1 MMMIYFYMFFMFP
14 VLILS
19 NCWYLIQ
26 NFIMIM
32 ILMLMF
38 LMISNFNVY
47 ISYFFSLD
55 NFSYGLIILTLLII
69 CLMFLASNF
78 INNSL
83 KMNYFVFIVLFLCLV
98 LIFIFSVMNM
108 FLLYIFF
115 ELSLVPLL
123 ILIFGWGYQ
132 PERLI
137 SGLYMFFYTL
147 LASLPFLIIIIY
159 LYENFNTMIFIFID
173 CSFLS
178 FFFNFCL
185 IFAFLVKLPMFFVH
199 FWLPKAH
206 VQAPISGS
214 MILAGV
220 MLKIGGYGLIRFMFV
235 NELNFLMYSFIW
247 YSLSIFGS
255 VLISILCLIQGD
267 MKCLIAYSSVVHM
280 SMCLMGFLTMSK
292 SGLLGGYLMMIG
304 HGLCSS
310 GLFCLANISYER
322 LLSRS
327 FFLNKG
333 MINYMP
339 SMSFF
344 WFMFCCFNM
353 GCPPSLNFLSE
364 IMIMWS
370 MIGFWSFSYFYI
382 FFISFIGACFS
393 FFLFSYSQHGIY
405 FNNYSYNL
413 GTVREFFLMYIH
425 LMPLFFILFFLLSF
439 FD

>member
-1 MMMIYFYMFFMFP
+1 MMMIYLYLFFLFP
-14 VLILS
+14 VLFLM

-26 NFIMIM
+26 NFIMII
-32 ILMLMF
+32 ILMFMF
-38 LMISNFNVY
+38 FMMSDFYVMISY
-47 ISYFFSLD
+47 LFSLD
-55 NFSYGLIILTLLII
+55 YFSYGLIILTLLII
-69 CLMFLASNF
+69 CLMFLASNLIF
-78 INNSL
+78 KMSL
-83 KMNYFVFIVLFLCLV
+83 MNYFITIVLFLCLI

-132 PERLI
+132 PERLV

-147 LASLPFLIIIIY
+147 FASLPFLINIIY
-159 LYENFNTMIFIFID
+159 LYDNYNTMIFNLIH
-173 CSFLS
+173 CNFLS

-220 MLKIGGYGLIRFMFV
+220 LLKIGGYGFIRFMFM
-235 NELNFLMYSFIW
+235 NELNFSTYNYIW

-255 VLISILCLIQGD
+255 LLISLLCLIQGD
-267 MKCLIAYSSVVHM
+267 IKCLIAYSSVVHM
-280 SMCLMGFLTMSK
+280 GMCLMGFLTMSK
-292 SGLLGGYLMMIG
+292 SGVIGGYLMMIG

-333 MINYMP
+333 MMSYMP

-344 WFMFCCFNM
+344 WFLFCCFNM

-370 MIGFWSFSYFYI
+370 MIVFWSFSYI
-382 FFISFIGACFS
+382 FIFLISFMGACFS
-393 FFLFSYSQHGIY
+393 FFLFSYSQHGLY
-405 FNNYSYNL
+405 LNNYSYNL
-413 GTVREFFLMYIH
+413 GTVREFFLLYIH
-425 LMPLFFILFFLLSF
+425 LIPLFTILFFLLSF
-439 FD
+439 CW